1 MRTLRLAFADKLGVT
16 AIEFAFLAPAFL
28 LFVIGAADAGRA
40 LWSQATLQRT
50 VEVAARCAAIDK
62 VKCATSSQVQ
72 TLASELSLFAP
83 ASAFSVSSETC
94 GVTVSASLEYAL
106 SSSLMGM
113 PSITLTATACFPQ

>member
-1 MRTLRLAFADKLGVT
+1 MRALRRAFADKLGVT

-28 LFVIGAADAGRA
+28 LFVIGAMDAGRA

-62 VKCATSSQVQ
+62 LKCATNSQVQ

-113 PSITLTATACFPQ
+113 PNITLTARACYPQ

>member
-1 MRTLRLAFADKLGVT
+1 MRALGRAFGDKQGVT
-16 AIEFAFLAPAFL
+16 AVEFAFLAPAFL
-28 LFVIGAADAGRA
+28 LFVIGAIDASRA

-50 VEVAARCAAIDK
+50 VEVAARCGAIDK
-62 VKCATSSQVQ
+62 VKCATNSQVQ

-113 PSITLTATACFPQ
+113 PNITLTARACYPQ